1 MVNSGQKPVQRGSVH
16 SLWIPTWDGLFGIFS
31 VFKNLNWIIIEIA
44 TFCNTILAIKW
55 VKNTEGPKGLKII
68 DLQQHD
74 FLRTLEN
81 AIQFGTPVLL
91 QNIQEQLDP
100 SLTPVLN
107 KAYTKQGGRLVLR
120 LGDKVSLYLFGPFL
134 KSFLL

>member
-1 MVNSGQKPVQRGSVH
+1 M
-16 SLWIPTWDGLFGIFS
+16 
-31 VFKNLNWIIIEIA
+31 
-44 TFCNTILAIKW
+44 
-55 VKNTEGPKGLKII
+55 
-68 DLQQHD
+68 
-74 FLRTLEN
+74 RTLEN

-120 LGDKVSLYLFGPFL
+120 LGDKVTYDLIFL
-134 KSFLL
+134 CHFFSVWLIFKQKIMGVFIRSRCRRDGKLKIRVEPISSFST